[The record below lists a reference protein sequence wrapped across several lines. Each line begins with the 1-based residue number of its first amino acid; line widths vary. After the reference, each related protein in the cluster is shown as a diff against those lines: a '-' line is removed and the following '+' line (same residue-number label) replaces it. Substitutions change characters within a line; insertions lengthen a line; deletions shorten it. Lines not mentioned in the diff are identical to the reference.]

1 MGAKPSLFLKE
12 RGKVVSPE
20 GETTQKNFKKG
31 SWLRCDPCYLLEL
44 LFTEEKSGKENLSCH
59 PEEQSNE
66 GSQNG
71 KTCERSEILRLRLR
85 MTSEKNQL
93 LHNRKM
99 QAHFYPGWCLGSL

>member
-59 PEEQSNE
+59 PEEQSDE

-71 KTCERSEILRLRLR
+71 KTSERSEILRQARDDR
-85 MTSEKNQL
+85 CIATRIE
-93 LHNRKM
+93 NRSR
-99 QAHFYPGWCLGSL
+99 F